1 VRRKDWGTTVG
12 VTSFLLLGRAV
23 AIAWLNLRVTCY
35 IESDYFRAELEKETP
50 KGLHFPAAHYA
61 PIHRKGFLTAAAG
74 RFQADNGRKALRVIT
89 VHLSGT
95 IEAPQQDL
103 SPRIM
108 EVLKENPG
116 AALGLLLRQFGEW
129 LKKAFGGE

>member
-1 VRRKDWGTTVG
+1 M
-12 VTSFLLLGRAV
+12 
-23 AIAWLNLRVTCY
+23 
-35 IESDYFRAELEKETP
+35 
-50 KGLHFPAAHYA
+50 
-61 PIHRKGFLTAAAG
+61 
-74 RFQADNGRKALRVIT
+74 
-89 VHLSGT
+89 HLSGT

-129 LKKAFGGE
+129 LKNAFGGE